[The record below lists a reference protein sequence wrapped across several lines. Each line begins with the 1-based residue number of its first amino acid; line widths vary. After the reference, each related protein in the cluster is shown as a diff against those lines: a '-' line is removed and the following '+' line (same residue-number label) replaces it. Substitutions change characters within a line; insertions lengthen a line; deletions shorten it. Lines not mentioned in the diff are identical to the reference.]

1 MLNLL
6 GVITVAVIPF
16 ALTAILLLLCGRH
29 QDVLAARV
37 ARQVEITDAIHR
49 ELGAVMAPLLTKGSW
64 GRYRLVMPAPL
75 EQPGLVAR
83 ALAIAYRVLRSWDAK
98 VAERVQIVV
107 VPRSS

>member
-1 MLNLL
+1 MLSLL
-6 GVITVAVIPF
+6 GVIAVAVIPF
-16 ALTAILLLLCGRH
+16 AMTAILLVLCGRH
-29 QDVLAARV
+29 QDMVAARA

-49 ELGAVMAPLLTKGSW
+49 ELGAVVAPLLTTGSW

-83 ALAIAYRVLRSWDAK
+83 ALDIAYRALRTWDAK
-98 VAERVQIVV
+98 VASRVQIVV